1 MKKVSIL
8 QEDITTFNVSALQ
21 KRVSKYL
28 RKKVTE
34 LQEETDKLTIII
46 EDINIPLSVFD
57 RATRQKLR
65 IQLT

>member
-46 EDINIPLSVFD
+46 EDISI
-57 RATRQKLR
+57 
-65 IQLT
+65 